1 MEGLRLDVGS
11 QRRRSGKIKAFP
23 SSKIAFNITKDIM
36 KIVRTNISECMLLL
50 GNRRG
55 GAFRGSGFFF
65 LRIWPEYCLDFHVVL
80 FHILSR

>member
-55 GAFRGSGFFF
+55 GAFRGPGFFF
-65 LRIWPEYCLDFHVVL
+65 KILATILFRFPCCVL
-80 FHILSR
+80 SYFVM